1 MYRLSRILLKETL
14 KPSSRV
20 LKGRPSSEIHIA
32 SFNLTTVCSGQALSK
47 NLCTETPFDA
57 AKNESDYAS
66 NPLTLSL
73 QSAGDADA
81 VLQCVNSNS
90 FRVREACEALI
101 VLGNMRNTD
110 LKGRHFL
117 HQQTLPLRENE
128 NIWFIIIVIIIII
141 IAEIAWS
148 WSWC

>member
-1 MYRLSRILLKETL
+1 MYRLSRILLRETL

-20 LKGRPSSEIHIA
+20 LKAKPSSEIHIT
-32 SFNLTTVCSGQALSK
+32 SFNLTTACPGQALSK
-47 NLCTETPFDA
+47 NLSTETPFDS
-57 AKNESDYAS
+57 AKNESDFAT

-101 VLGNMRNTD
+101 VLGNMKRMQY
-110 LKGRHFL
+110 LEPELVFW
-117 HQQTLPLRENE
+117 QQNILALPRRVRYLF
-128 NIWFIIIVIIIII
+128 FIICGHDNDN
-141 IAEIAWS
+141 WKN
-148 WSWC
+148 